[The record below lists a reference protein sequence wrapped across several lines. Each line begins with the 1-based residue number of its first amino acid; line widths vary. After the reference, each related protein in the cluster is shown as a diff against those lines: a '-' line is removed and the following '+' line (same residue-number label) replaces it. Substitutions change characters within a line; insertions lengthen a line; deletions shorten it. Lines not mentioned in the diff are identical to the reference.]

1 MTRLGS
7 LGVWWIDPSA
17 PVRTNCEHQRSE
29 SPKGKVMS
37 EAGREPSRAEAR
49 SFTRIE
55 EIASAY
61 LIEAGG
67 DTALALRQAIGDAL
81 AALMDMEVRAHRAE
95 WLISRGS
102 SGGDQS

>member
-7 LGVWWIDPSA
+7 LGVWWIDSSA

-61 LIEAGG
+61 LIEADG
-67 DTALALRQAIGDAL
+67 DLATALRHAIRDAL
-81 AALMDMEVRAHRAE
+81 ADLAEIESRALRAE
-95 WLISRGS
+95 WLISRGFVR
-102 SGGDQS
+102 